1 MRKFFIFIFISFLML
16 GCAQQQ
22 NQQQNSFR
30 IDGFIK
36 DLNEPAKMYL
46 SYRYDGQRVR
56 DTVMIEN
63 GKFVFTGEISDPV
76 EARLTLDRTKVGQTD
91 ADENKFSTYIYIHR
105 GNLKISSDNSLK
117 DIVVKHSKINDDYKR
132 YNELLS
138 ETQSF
143 KDSLD
148 NVWIS
153 AAPEQ
158 RNDSLR
164 KVMMASWKPVLEK
177 QNEQKRSF
185 VENNPTSFL
194 SLIVLEELAD
204 AEFIPSEEVESLFLK
219 LTEKVRETETG
230 KEFARRIMIAKATE
244 IGKPAINFT
253 QTDTLGN
260 PVSLTDFRGKYV
272 LLDFW
277 ASWCGPCRREN
288 PNIVEAFHKYKD
300 KGFTVLGVS
309 LDDDK
314 QEWMDGIH
322 KDQLCW
328 TQVSDLKMFD
338 NEVAKLYDIRAIPQ
352 NFLIDPNG
360 IIVAKDIRGEALHE
374 KLAEI
379 LD

>member
-272 LLDFW
+272 LLDF
-277 ASWCGPCRREN
+277 G
-288 PNIVEAFHKYKD
+288 
-300 KGFTVLGVS
+300 
-309 LDDDK
+309 
-314 QEWMDGIH
+314 
-322 KDQLCW
+322 
-328 TQVSDLKMFD
+328 QVGADH
-338 NEVAKLYDIRAIPQ
+338 V
-352 NFLIDPNG
+352 
-360 IIVAKDIRGEALHE
+360 GER
-374 KLAEI
+374 I
-379 LD
+379 LTL